1 MTVPKYIL
9 FDLDGTLTESA
20 PGIINS
26 IRYTLDKLGLRPMTD
41 EELKS
46 FVGPPLIES
55 FTRYCGLSHEEAEHA
70 VDVYR
75 EYFSEK
81 GLFENAVYPGIP
93 ECLGTLKS
101 AGKKLAV
108 ATSKPQVFCERIIKH
123 FGIDGYFD
131 AVVGIPLDREDMTK
145 AEVIKSAMELLG
157 AVPEETVMVGD
168 RDYDVLG
175 ARENG
180 IPCIGVLYGYGSREE
195 LSAAGAVGICETVA
209 DIAASCI

>member
-41 EELKS
+41 EELKR

-55 FTRYCGLSHEEAEHA
+55 FTRYCGLSREEAEHA

-93 ECLGTLKS
+93 ECLGALKS

-108 ATSKPQVFCERIIKH
+108 ATSKPQVFCERIIRH

-168 RDYDVLG
+168 RDYDVFG

-209 DIAASCI
+209 DIAASCV

>member
-41 EELKS
+41 EELKR

-55 FTRYCGLSHEEAEHA
+55 FTRYCGLSHEEAARA

-93 ECLGTLKS
+93 ECLGALKS

-108 ATSKPQVFCERIIKH
+108 ATSKPQVFCERIIRH

>member
-41 EELKS
+41 EELKR

-93 ECLGTLKS
+93 ECLGALKS

-168 RDYDVLG
+168 RDYDVFG

-180 IPCIGVLYGYGSREE
+180 IPCIGVLYGYGSRGE

-209 DIAASCI
+209 DIAASCV

>member
-41 EELKS
+41 EELKR

-55 FTRYCGLSHEEAEHA
+55 FTRYCGLSREEAARA

-93 ECLGTLKS
+93 ECLGALKS

-108 ATSKPQVFCERIIKH
+108 ATSKPQVFCERIIRH

-209 DIAASCI
+209 EIAASCV

>member
-41 EELKS
+41 EELKR

-55 FTRYCGLSHEEAEHA
+55 FTRYCGLSHEEAAHA

-93 ECLGTLKS
+93 ECLGALKS

>member
-1 MTVPKYIL
+1 MPKYIL

-41 EELKS
+41 EELKR

-55 FTRYCGLSHEEAEHA
+55 FTRYCGLSREEAARA

-93 ECLGTLKS
+93 ECLGALKS

-108 ATSKPQVFCERIIKH
+108 ATSKPQVFCERIIRH

-168 RDYDVLG
+168 RDYDVFG

-180 IPCIGVLYGYGSREE
+180 IPCIGVLYGYGSRGE

-209 DIAASCI
+209 DIAASCV